1 MLGNGLDQEKFSS
14 ISVIT
19 SLFILFLITLTWVC
33 TTLSALSM
41 LLPLRSFSDLVP
53 PNFVLLKAFPPYY
66 LSSFSSAILI
76 AQLLMIFHYLKI
88 IGHKINITCLQK
100 STFAQQIPNEKHT
113 CTYICIY
120 IIGRKD
126 IGLFKLIASGSLQT
140 QEDSVELV
148 IGWACMSHNISL
160 VQTPLL

>member
-76 AQLLMIFHYLKI
+76 A
-88 IGHKINITCLQK
+88 
-100 STFAQQIPNEKHT
+100 
-113 CTYICIY
+113 
-120 IIGRKD
+120 
-126 IGLFKLIASGSLQT
+126 
-140 QEDSVELV
+140 
-148 IGWACMSHNISL
+148 
-160 VQTPLL
+160 